1 MRISREAE
9 QYILQCQLT
18 ALEEQEYE
26 NDDHDSI
33 QEPVTVNSLREA
45 KPLLDKGITVVLNG
59 KHLTAKNGRV
69 FAAPAHVINRSVK
82 LGFEEAELVSGAM
95 RVMEHHIAHGSVKHM
110 YRLLQQ
116 DAQKSFDDFKEA
128 IKPHTSADDTQ
139 YLIAKDLNEIEA
151 RAKNFPLITAK
162 QASVLFGEVSAANPS
177 RLVAKL
183 KKEMKLL
190 GFYFGNSRNI
200 QIPAFQFDTERLGV
214 YKPVERLCHIFDG
227 LNDWGVYKW
236 LTTHN
241 DDLECTPAQA
251 ISRPELGEDLLYLAG
266 LFKSQSTLRD
276 LTFASEEQD
285 YE

>member
-1 MRISREAE
+1 MRISREIE

-18 ALEEQEYE
+18 PVEEQEYV
-26 NDDHDSI
+26 NDDHDCI
-33 QEPVTVNSLREA
+33 QEPVIVNSMREA
-45 KPLLDKGITVVLNG
+45 KTLLDKGINVVLDG
-59 KHLTAKNGRV
+59 KYLTSRGGRI
-69 FAAPAHVINRSVK
+69 FLSQPHMINRSVK

-95 RVMEHHIAHGSVKHM
+95 RVMEHHIAHGSIKHM
-110 YRLLQQ
+110 YHLLQQ
-116 DAQKSFDDFKEA
+116 DAQKSFDDFKDA
-128 IKPHTSADDTQ
+128 IKLHTSADDTQ

-151 RAKNFPLITAK
+151 RAKDFPLLTAK
-162 QASVLFGEVSAANPS
+162 QAAILFGEVSAANPS

-183 KKEMKLL
+183 KKESKLL

-214 YKPVERLCHIFDG
+214 YKPVKKLCHIFDG

-236 LTTHN
+236 LTTYS

-251 ISRPELGEDLLYLAG
+251 LSRPELEEDLLYLAG

-285 YE
+285 NE